1 MASKTCK
8 SAAAVALGCA
18 WLLTACNADWSD
30 RLPQVATQAKAQS
43 ASSESAGSQ
52 EHGAKSAGT
61 AVAPAPESAHDA
73 ALSSKVE
80 SALKAEPDLHGAAIA
95 VRTDAGVVTLSGT
108 AKDPQLRSMAAE
120 VALSIDG
127 VKLVKNEITLGQE
140 A

>member
-1 MASKTCK
+1 MHATHRFASLG
-8 SAAAVALGCA
+8 SVALLLAGCNPDWTDRVPEVVA
-18 WLLTACNADWSD
+18 QPSTQSQAGPNGQPRARWDEVGTRTA
-30 RLPQVATQAKAQS
+30 
-43 ASSESAGSQ
+43 ES
-52 EHGAKSAGT
+52 T
-61 AVAPAPESAHDA
+61 DDA

-120 VALSIDG
+120 VALSIGG